1 MLIQQNQIFPTY
13 EEHCKFLAEAYETI
27 KSKYSEAYVEEL
39 MQMRGYISD
48 SMKNLIS
55 EMQLGYCDFDPSEL
69 YELNNKDNLGKEL
82 GLITSKDNFLL
93 ANRFIIPV
101 EDVAGNL
108 VSLIGYYA
116 DRKKYITLPTP
127 FFSKEA
133 MFFNFRQA
141 YELAWSKFD
150 GMVIVVE
157 GIFDCLSLRSIGLP
171 CIATMGATV
180 SGVKCELLKLFKKV
194 VAIPDADSV
203 GRKGL
208 DTKTGWQLPST
219 ATRICLKLSPIEI
232 HGQKVKLKDIDDLVK
247 IFDEEDIRSI
257 ILEAAKSRS
266 ALEYLVI

>member
-13 EEHCKFLAEAYETI
+13 EEHCKFLAEAYENI
-27 KSKYSEAYVEEL
+27 KTRFNETYVDEL

-55 EMQLGYCDFDPSEL
+55 EMQLGYCDFEPSEL

-108 VSLIGYYA
+108 VSLIGYYG
-116 DRKKYITLPTP
+116 DKKKYITIPAP

-141 YELAWSKFD
+141 YDLAWSKFD

-208 DTKTGWQLPST
+208 DARTGWQLPST

-247 IFDEEDIRSI
+247 IFDEEDIRNI

>member
-1 MLIQQNQIFPTY
+1 VIIQQNQIFPTY
-13 EEHCKFLAEAYETI
+13 EAHCKFLKEAYENI
-27 KSKYSEAYVEEL
+27 KTKFSNTYVEEL

-55 EMQLGYCDFDPSEL
+55 EMQLGYCDFEPSEL
-69 YELNNKDNLGKEL
+69 YELNNEDNLGKEL

-101 EDVAGNL
+101 DDVAGNL

-116 DRKKYITLPTP
+116 DKKKYITLPTP

-141 YELAWSKFD
+141 YDLAWSKFD
-150 GMVIVVE
+150 GMIIVVE

-194 VAIPDADSV
+194 VAIPDADVV

-208 DTKTGWQLPST
+208 DIKTGWQLPST
-219 ATRICLKLSPIEI
+219 ATRICLKLSPVTI
-232 HGQKVKLKDIDDLVK
+232 HGQQVKLKDIDDLVK
-247 IFDEEDIRSI
+247 IFDEEDIRDM
-257 ILEAAKSRS
+257 ILEAANSKA